1 MYLIIWLQNNEASN
15 DRNKKSKG
23 QIHNDFGDNVN
34 LLSMFKIKKIH
45 YIAKEGKKKLVR
57 I

>member
-34 LLSMFKIKKIH
+34 LLSMFKIKK
-45 YIAKEGKKKLVR
+45 YI